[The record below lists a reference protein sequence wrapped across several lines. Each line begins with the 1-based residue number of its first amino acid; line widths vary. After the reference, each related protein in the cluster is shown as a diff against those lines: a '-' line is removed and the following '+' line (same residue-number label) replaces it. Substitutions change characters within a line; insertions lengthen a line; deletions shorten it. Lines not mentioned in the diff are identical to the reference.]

1 MLNLLELNERVQM
14 LKITKDVIITKLTHE
29 HIEIYTKILFSY
41 ITNKVK

>member
-29 HIEIYTKILFSY
+29 HIGIYTKILFSY
-41 ITNKVK
+41 ITKKVK